1 MYATSSFHPLGT
13 LSTAARSKLSVAL
26 FFIGLAISLASC
38 AGYSINYIPPTYQL
52 GLLQALS
59 PLFWFGF
66 ALCLLS
72 IIEGIRRDGERT
84 FIIKFIL
91 LYLLIW
97 NIPTM
102 FLQNPYFWDSYS
114 HTFEAMPIMLTG
126 HVPALSETLP
136 QAFAYYPAN
145 FPGFHI
151 LLTSIFQITNASVI
165 PFAKFY
171 PIFSSLVTFLA
182 ILLFFKTFLPSV
194 NYRWALL
201 ISVLANGYMQFHVSP
216 QSVGLIAGIL
226 ILVALEK
233 PGLRWKS
240 IAILLFAFVVV
251 SHPTTAFIL
260 LPVIVLAWVLRIAL
274 RRDVRALADL
284 APVFVIMWLLWM
296 MVHAVTLEQSIVG
309 LAAAPG
315 GGIIGAVE
323 ERLETIFFYAPRIRF
338 AVLALFGLGSA
349 YYLITQWFSRDGRKD
364 RNLAIYTAFIIAPVV
379 MTVLD
384 VTFLK
389 SGMLHDRYFLF
400 FLLASPILLVRL
412 AERHIHPHLRLAES
426 DTLFGLASPF
436 RGEELGEGTLP
447 AQSQATAQTG
457 GARIKWRRLF
467 GWKML
472 LSVLIML
479 ALFNFTTTYYRSVLA
494 VSSNEAIY
502 ASHFVNDRCGSSQVI
517 GGRLIPDLDHPYE
530 SATLRQTRFY
540 RLYPQPLTDVELPS
554 LVVFDDHDR
563 IWYQVMYGIEKYDL
577 YADSSELED
586 SLNKVYSNSRY
597 DIYWFG
603 GSEE

>member
-1 MYATSSFHPLGT
+1 MSSSSRDKLT
-13 LSTAARSKLSVAL
+13 LAL
-26 FFIGLAISLASC
+26 FFIGLAISMASC
-38 AGYSINYIPPTYQL
+38 AGYSINYIPSSYEF
-52 GLLQALS
+52 GLFQMLP

-66 ALCLLS
+66 ALCLVSLMG
-72 IIEGIRRDGERT
+72 GIRRDGEKT

-97 NIPTM
+97 NIPTL

-136 QAFAYYPAN
+136 EAFTYYPAE
-145 FPGFHI
+145 FPGFQI
-151 LLTSIFQITNASVI
+151 LLTSIFQVTNASVI

-201 ISVLANGYMQFHVSP
+201 ISVLANVYMQFHVSP
-216 QSVGLIAGIL
+216 QSAGLIAGIL

-240 IAILLFAFVVV
+240 IAIVLFAFVVV

-260 LPVIVLAWVLRIAL
+260 LPIIVLAWLLRIAL

-284 APVFVIMWLLWM
+284 APVFVAMWLVWM
-296 MVHAVTLEQSIVG
+296 MVHAGTLQESMVG

-315 GGIIGAVE
+315 GAAPVTGIFFLDRLLGTAG

-349 YYLITQWFSRDGRKD
+349 YYLVTQWFSRVGRKD

-379 MTVLD
+379 MTLLD

-400 FLLASPILLVRL
+400 FLLAAPILLVRL
-412 AERHIHPHLRLAES
+412 AERHIHPHP
-426 DTLFGLASPF
+426 ASPF
-436 RGEELGEGTLP
+436 KGEELGEGTLP
-447 AQSQATAQTG
+447 AQSQGIAQPG
-457 GARIKWRRLF
+457 GARIKWRRVF
-467 GWKML
+467 GAQASF
-472 LSVLIML
+472 SVLALL
-479 ALFNFTTTYYRSVLA
+479 ALFNFTTTYYQSSMF
-494 VSSNEAIY
+494 VSSEESIC
-502 ASHFVNDRCGSSQVI
+502 ASSFVNTKCGSSQVI

-530 SATLRQTRFY
+530 SATLRQTPFY
-540 RLYPQPLTDVELPS
+540 RLYPEPLTALELPS

-563 IWYQVMYGIEKYDL
+563 IWYQVRYGIEEYDL
-577 YADSSELED
+577 YAHADELED
-586 SLNKVYSNSRY
+586 TLDKVYSNGRY
-597 DIYWFG
+597 DIYWFEG
-603 GSEE
+603 GRG